1 MKNKR
6 LEMGYVCTIAT
17 TVNVVGGKWK
27 TTILLHLRDR
37 TLRFGE
43 LQRVVLVSQ
52 KVLTQ
57 QLKELERDGIIRR
70 QVYAEVPPRVEY
82 SLSAFGQSLLPVLDA
97 LYDWGVRY
105 YLQNQPGAAE
115 AFLTSVAEP
124 DEPGGS
130 VLR

>member
-1 MKNKR
+1 LLHQR
-6 LEMGYVCTIAT
+6 
-17 TVNVVGGKWK
+17 K

-37 TLRFGE
+37 TVRFGE

-57 QLKELERDGIIRR
+57 QLKELEHDGIIRR

-97 LYDWGVRY
+97 LYDWGVR
-105 YLQNQPGAAE
+105 
-115 AFLTSVAEP
+115 
-124 DEPGGS
+124 
-130 VLR
+130 